1 MVTCLQGTKPGERA
15 RAPGASTAHSLP
27 VHLRAALSPRPVAST
42 CSLHVPNSS
51 ASGMPG
57 CPPTSAAWA
66 LVAVGQHTGAMQ
78 ENSLWW
84 WPEPP
89 GSALHP
95 GPPRPPRG
103 NAEHGAR
110 SLRGEPAIRSPGLH
124 PQTQAEPHTLF
135 LFFTTRRLAKVTQ
148 SQDLGVVWSSLCG
161 LQHGLPR
168 KPLLV
173 FRSTGPRPGLWGT
186 HQGAAVPLLSVL
198 SCWGRPAFPGPT
210 HGSPASLPPRV
221 GSWLL

>member
-1 MVTCLQGTKPGERA
+1 
-15 RAPGASTAHSLP
+15 
-27 VHLRAALSPRPVAST
+27 
-42 CSLHVPNSS
+42 
-51 ASGMPG
+51 MPG

-110 SLRGEPAIRSPGLH
+110 SLRGEPAIRSPSLH
-124 PQTQAEPHTLF
+124 PQTQAEPHTPF
-135 LFFTTRRLAKVTQ
+135 LHFTTRRK
-148 SQDLGVVWSSLCG
+148 S
-161 LQHGLPR
+161 PR
-168 KPLLV
+168 ARTWVLSG
-173 FRSTGPRPGLWGT
+173 RRSAACSTGCPESR
-186 HQGAAVPLLSVL
+186 
-198 SCWGRPAFPGPT
+198 CWFSGRPALGLGCGRHTRVQKTHFPLSSAAGDSQLSQDPHAAPQCHYLPGWAPGCCEATPIQERGPGGPSRHRAGPRGRRPELSEGDIEVLPGRGHAPT
-210 HGSPASLPPRV
+210 TVSP
-221 GSWLL
+221 